1 MSSPLPLSQG
11 VDSREHVTFR
21 ETLEKALKIAA
32 WMGSKGLGV
41 GSKVAIG
48 GGNSTGYVYYTRGF
62 ADFRWVVSWLAVHLI
77 GGIGIAL
84 NAWL

>member
-11 VDSREHVTFR
+11 VDSREHVTFS

-32 WMGSKGLGV
+32 WMRSKGLGV

-48 GGNSTGYVYYTRGF
+48 GGNSTGYVY
-62 ADFRWVVSWLAVHLI
+62 
-77 GGIGIAL
+77 
-84 NAWL
+84 

>member
-21 ETLEKALKIAA
+21 ETLEKAFKIAA
-32 WMGSKGLGV
+32 WMRSKGLGV

-48 GGNSTGYVYYTRGF
+48 GGNSTGYVY
-62 ADFRWVVSWLAVHLI
+62 
-77 GGIGIAL
+77 
-84 NAWL
+84 